1 MAGWTGKSVPLSLS
15 DEPAMSSSSRPVFR
29 ARLLPYL
36 LVAPQLA
43 ITAIFFLWPAGEALW
58 YSLQSIDPFGIS
70 STFVGLDNF
79 RRLFSD
85 DYYLDSFWTTLV
97 FSALVTVCGMT
108 FSLLLAA
115 LVDYVIRLKK
125 LYQTLLLL
133 PYAVAPVVAAVLW
146 MFLFNPGLGLF
157 SHLLNQLGYNWNYAQ
172 NSGQAMFLIVLASI
186 WQQMSYNFLF
196 FFAALQSIP
205 KSLVEAAAIDGA
217 GPVRRFFNLS
227 LPLITPVSFFLLVV
241 NLVYAFFDTFP
252 VIDAATGGGPVQATT
267 TLIYKIYREGFT
279 GLDLSSS
286 AAQSVVLMLLVIG
299 LTILQFRFVE
309 RKVQYQ

>member
-1 MAGWTGKSVPLSLS
+1 M
-15 DEPAMSSSSRPVFR
+15 SSSRPVFR
-29 ARLLPYL
+29 TSLLPYL
-36 LVAPQLA
+36 LVLPQLL

-58 YSLQSIDPFGIS
+58 YSLQSLDPFGIS
-70 STFVGLDNF
+70 SSFVGLENF
-79 RRLFSD
+79 RRLFAD
-85 DYYLDSFWTTLV
+85 PYYLDSFWTTIK
-97 FSALVTVCGMT
+97 FSGMVTVFGMV

-115 LVDYVIRLKK
+115 LVDYVVRLRR

-157 SHLLNQLGYNWNYAQ
+157 SYLLNHIGYNWNYAQ

-241 NLVYAFFDTFP
+241 NLIYAFFDTFP
-252 VIDAATGGGPVQATT
+252 VIDAATRGGPVQATT

-299 LTILQFRFVE
+299 LTVLQFRFVE

>member
-1 MAGWTGKSVPLSLS
+1 M
-15 DEPAMSSSSRPVFR
+15 SSSRPVFR
-29 ARLLPYL
+29 SRFLPYL
-36 LVAPQLA
+36 LVAPQLV

-79 RRLFSD
+79 KRLFND
-85 DYYLDSFWTTLV
+85 EYYLASFWTTIE

-115 LVDYVIRLKK
+115 LVDYVVRLRK

-157 SHLLNQLGYNWNYAQ
+157 SHLLNQIGYNWNYAQ

>member
-1 MAGWTGKSVPLSLS
+1 M
-15 DEPAMSSSSRPVFR
+15 SSSRPVFR
-29 ARLLPYL
+29 TSLLPYL
-36 LVAPQLA
+36 LVLPQLL

-58 YSLQSIDPFGIS
+58 YSLQNLDPFGIS

-79 RRLFSD
+79 RRLFQDS
-85 DYYLDSFWTTLV
+85 YYLEAFWTTIV
-97 FSALVTVCGMT
+97 FSTLVTVCGMVL
-108 FSLLLAA
+108 SLLLAA
-115 LVDYVIRLKK
+115 LVDYVIRLRK

-133 PYAVAPVVAAVLW
+133 PYAVAPVVATVMW
-146 MFLFNPGLGLF
+146 MFLFNPGLGLI
-157 SHLLNQLGYNWNYAQ
+157 SHFLNQLGYSWNYAQ
-172 NSGQAMFLIVLASI
+172 NSGQAMFLIVVASI

-241 NLVYAFFDTFP
+241 NLIYAFFDTFP

-299 LTILQFRFVE
+299 LTVIQFRFVE

>member
-1 MAGWTGKSVPLSLS
+1 M
-15 DEPAMSSSSRPVFR
+15 SSSRPVFR
-29 ARLLPYL
+29 TSLLPYL
-36 LVAPQLA
+36 LVLPQLL

-58 YSLQSIDPFGIS
+58 YSLQSLDPFGIS
-70 STFVGLDNF
+70 SSFVGLENF
-79 RRLFSD
+79 RRLFAD
-85 DYYLDSFWTTLV
+85 PYYLDSFWTTIK
-97 FSALVTVCGMT
+97 FSGMVTVFGMV

-115 LVDYVIRLKK
+115 LVDYVVRLRR

-157 SHLLNQLGYNWNYAQ
+157 SYLLNHIGYNWNYAQ

-241 NLVYAFFDTFP
+241 NLIYAFFDTFP
-252 VIDAATGGGPVQATT
+252 VIEAATGGGPVQATT

-299 LTILQFRFVE
+299 LTVLQFRFVE

>member
-1 MAGWTGKSVPLSLS
+1 M
-15 DEPAMSSSSRPVFR
+15 SSSRPVFR
-29 ARLLPYL
+29 TSLLPYL
-36 LVAPQLA
+36 LVLPQLV

-58 YSLQSIDPFGIS
+58 YSLQSLDPFGIS

-79 RRLFSD
+79 KRLFAD
-85 DYYLDSFWTTLV
+85 PYYLDAFWTTIK
-97 FSALVTVCGMT
+97 FSGLVTVCGMVL
-108 FSLLLAA
+108 SLLLAA
-115 LVDYVIRLKK
+115 LVDYVVRLRK

-157 SHLLNQLGYNWNYAQ
+157 SYLLNHIGYNWNYAQ

-241 NLVYAFFDTFP
+241 NLIYAFFDTFP

-286 AAQSVVLMLLVIG
+286 AAQSVVLMVLVIG
-299 LTILQFRFVE
+299 LTVIQFRFVE

>member
-1 MAGWTGKSVPLSLS
+1 
-15 DEPAMSSSSRPVFR
+15 MSSSSRPVFR

-108 FSLLLAA
+108 LSLLLAA

-157 SHLLNQLGYNWNYAQ
+157 SHLLNQFGYNWNYAQ

-217 GPVRRFFNLS
+217 GPVRRFFHLS

>member
-1 MAGWTGKSVPLSLS
+1 MDGKSVPLSLS

-157 SHLLNQLGYNWNYAQ
+157 SHLLNQFGYNWNYAQ

-217 GPVRRFFNLS
+217 GPVRRFFHLS

>member
-1 MAGWTGKSVPLSLS
+1 MSVPLSLS

-157 SHLLNQLGYNWNYAQ
+157 SHLLNQFGYNWNYAQ

-217 GPVRRFFNLS
+217 GPVRRFFHLS

>member
-1 MAGWTGKSVPLSLS
+1 M
-15 DEPAMSSSSRPVFR
+15 SSSRPVFR
-29 ARLLPYL
+29 TSLLPYL
-36 LVAPQLA
+36 LVLPQLL
-43 ITAIFFLWPAGEALW
+43 ITAIFFIWPAGEALW
-58 YSLQSIDPFGIS
+58 YSLQSLDPFGIS
-70 STFVGLDNF
+70 SSFVGLENF
-79 RRLFSD
+79 RRLFAD
-85 DYYLDSFWTTLV
+85 PYYLDSFWTTIK
-97 FSALVTVCGMT
+97 FSSMVTVFGMV

-115 LVDYVIRLKK
+115 LVDYVVRLRR

-157 SHLLNQLGYNWNYAQ
+157 SYLLNHIGYNWNYAQ

-241 NLVYAFFDTFP
+241 NLIYAFFDTFP

-299 LTILQFRFVE
+299 LTVLQFRFVE

>member
-1 MAGWTGKSVPLSLS
+1 M
-15 DEPAMSSSSRPVFR
+15 SSSRPVFR
-29 ARLLPYL
+29 TSLLPYL
-36 LVAPQLA
+36 LVLPQLL

-58 YSLQSIDPFGIS
+58 YSLQSLDPFGIS
-70 STFVGLDNF
+70 SRFVGLENF
-79 RRLFSD
+79 RRLFAD
-85 DYYLDSFWTTLV
+85 PYYLDTFWTTLK
-97 FSALVTVCGMT
+97 FSGMVTVFGMLS
-108 FSLLLAA
+108 SLLLAA
-115 LVDYVIRLKK
+115 LVDYVVRLRR

-157 SHLLNQLGYNWNYAQ
+157 SYLLNHLGYNWNYAQ

-227 LPLITPVSFFLLVV
+227 LPLIAPVSFFLLVV
-241 NLVYAFFDTFP
+241 NLIYAFFDTFP

-279 GLDLSSS
+279 GLDLSAS
-286 AAQSVVLMLLVIG
+286 AAQSMVLMLLVIG
-299 LTILQFRFVE
+299 LTVIQFRFVE

>member
-1 MAGWTGKSVPLSLS
+1 M
-15 DEPAMSSSSRPVFR
+15 SSSRPVFR
-29 ARLLPYL
+29 SRFLPYL
-36 LVAPQLA
+36 LVAPQLV

-79 RRLFSD
+79 KRLFSD
-85 DYYLDSFWTTLV
+85 SYYLDSFWTTIE
-97 FSALVTVCGMT
+97 FSALVTVCGMI

-115 LVDYVIRLKK
+115 LVDYVVRLKK

-157 SHLLNQLGYNWNYAQ
+157 SHLLNQIGYNWNYAQ

>member
-1 MAGWTGKSVPLSLS
+1 M
-15 DEPAMSSSSRPVFR
+15 SSSRPVFR
-29 ARLLPYL
+29 SRFLPYL

-58 YSLQSIDPFGIS
+58 YSLQSIDPFGLS
-70 STFVGLDNF
+70 STFVGLENF
-79 RRLFSD
+79 KRLFSD
-85 DYYLDSFWTTLV
+85 SYYLDSFWTTLV
-97 FSALVTVCGMT
+97 FSALVTGCGMT

-157 SHLLNQLGYNWNYAQ
+157 SHLLHQIGYNWNYAQ

-279 GLDLSSS
+279 GLDLSAS

-299 LTILQFRFVE
+299 LTVLQFRFVE

>member
-1 MAGWTGKSVPLSLS
+1 
-15 DEPAMSSSSRPVFR
+15 MSSSSRPVFR

-157 SHLLNQLGYNWNYAQ
+157 SHLLNQFGYNWNYAQ

-217 GPVRRFFNLS
+217 GPVRRFFNLA

>member
-1 MAGWTGKSVPLSLS
+1 
-15 DEPAMSSSSRPVFR
+15 MSSSSRPVFR

-43 ITAIFFLWPAGEALW
+43 ITAIFFLCPAGEALW

-85 DYYLDSFWTTLV
+85 DHYLDSFWTTLV

>member
-1 MAGWTGKSVPLSLS
+1 
-15 DEPAMSSSSRPVFR
+15 MSSSSRPVFR

-36 LVAPQLA
+36 LVAPQLT

-157 SHLLNQLGYNWNYAQ
+157 SHLLNQFGYNWNYAQ

-217 GPVRRFFNLS
+217 GPVRRFFHLS

>member
-1 MAGWTGKSVPLSLS
+1 M
-15 DEPAMSSSSRPVFR
+15 SSSRPVFR
-29 ARLLPYL
+29 TSLLPYL
-36 LVAPQLA
+36 LVLPQLL

-58 YSLQSIDPFGIS
+58 YSLQSLDPFGIS
-70 STFVGLDNF
+70 SSFVGLENF
-79 RRLFSD
+79 RRLFAD
-85 DYYLDSFWTTLV
+85 PYYLDSFWTTIK
-97 FSALVTVCGMT
+97 FSGMVTVFGMV

-115 LVDYVIRLKK
+115 LVDYVVRLRR
-125 LYQTLLLL
+125 LYQMLLLL

-157 SHLLNQLGYNWNYAQ
+157 SYLLNHIGYNWNYAQ

-241 NLVYAFFDTFP
+241 NLIYAFFDTFP

-299 LTILQFRFVE
+299 LTVLQFRFVE

>member
-1 MAGWTGKSVPLSLS
+1 M
-15 DEPAMSSSSRPVFR
+15 SSSRPVFR
-29 ARLLPYL
+29 TSLLPYL
-36 LVAPQLA
+36 LVLPQLL

-58 YSLQSIDPFGIS
+58 YSLQNLDPFGIS

-79 RRLFSD
+79 RRLFQDS
-85 DYYLDSFWTTLV
+85 YYLEAFWTTIV
-97 FSALVTVCGMT
+97 FSTLVTVCGMVL
-108 FSLLLAA
+108 SLLLAA
-115 LVDYVIRLKK
+115 LVDYVIRLRK

-146 MFLFNPGLGLF
+146 MFLFNPGLGLI
-157 SHLLNQLGYNWNYAQ
+157 SHFLNQLGYSWNYAQ
-172 NSGQAMFLIVLASI
+172 NSGQAMFLIVVASI

-241 NLVYAFFDTFP
+241 NLIYAFFDTFP

-299 LTILQFRFVE
+299 LTVIQFRFVE

>member
-1 MAGWTGKSVPLSLS
+1 M
-15 DEPAMSSSSRPVFR
+15 SSSRPVFR
-29 ARLLPYL
+29 TSLLPYL
-36 LVAPQLA
+36 LVLPQLL

-58 YSLQSIDPFGIS
+58 YSLQSLDPFGIS
-70 STFVGLDNF
+70 SSFVGLENF
-79 RRLFSD
+79 RRLFAD
-85 DYYLDSFWTTLV
+85 LYYLDSFWTTIK
-97 FSALVTVCGMT
+97 FSGMVTVFGMV

-115 LVDYVIRLKK
+115 LVDYVVRLRR

-157 SHLLNQLGYNWNYAQ
+157 SYLLNHIGYNWNYAQ

-241 NLVYAFFDTFP
+241 NLIYAFFDTFP

-299 LTILQFRFVE
+299 LTVLQFRFVE